1 MITHW
6 MIIFVL
12 RTGVVQLK
20 DAKPAPIQVVNL
32 GDSVTIQC
40 HLPQKRITTMVWYK
54 QSVGQNPRPLAM
66 VYNYVR
72 ETKFEDEFQNGRF
85 NVYPEKGSF
94 HLNIAAVGQED
105 TGAYYCGI
113 VFLNEL
119 QFVSWTFLMP
129 AGIVTKTRNFV
140 QQPVLE
146 LVHAGH
152 SISLECTVFTKTC
165 SEDHSVYWFRHAAG
179 ESHPGIIFTHG
190 DSSSQCTRSS
200 ETVSPTQSCI
210 YKLPK
215 NNLSLSDAGTYYCAV
230 AACGE
235 ILFGNGTALKL
246 MDTESDVWDRIVF
259 AFAFTN
265 ALTVTVIIALVFDL
279 WNNRRKRRKGS
290 TNNLTDQ
297 HQQTLS
303 SVVYS
308 EDLNYA
314 AMNFTPNHSASRKAR
329 RTACEDKSVYSEV
342 SSNPKD

>member
-1 MITHW
+1 
-6 MIIFVL
+6 
-12 RTGVVQLK
+12 

-129 AGIVTKTRNFV
+129 AGKNSLQLPVPHLLYPKDSVTLQCSVITNIC
-140 QQPVLE
+140 
-146 LVHAGH
+146 AG
-152 SISLECTVFTKTC
+152 
-165 SEDHSVYWFRHAAG
+165 DHSVYWFRHG
-179 ESHPGIIFTHG
+179 SGGSDPGIIFTHG
-190 DSSSQCTRSS
+190 NRSDQCKKSS

-235 ILFGNGTALKL
+235 ILYGNGTKLNVKGKNLKL
-246 MDTESDVWDRIVF
+246 IQRFQKSCYC
-259 AFAFTN
+259 
-265 ALTVTVIIALVFDL
+265 LVAKI
-279 WNNRRKRRKGS
+279 N
-290 TNNLTDQ
+290 
-297 HQQTLS
+297 
-303 SVVYS
+303 
-308 EDLNYA
+308 
-314 AMNFTPNHSASRKAR
+314 
-329 RTACEDKSVYSEV
+329 
-342 SSNPKD
+342 

>member
-1 MITHW
+1 MSVT
-6 MIIFVL
+6 L
-12 RTGVVQLK
+12 LLY
-20 DAKPAPIQVVNL
+20 AKPAPIQVVNL

-146 LVHAGH
+146 LVHPGH

-179 ESHPGIIFTHG
+179 ESHPGIIVTHG
-190 DSSSQCTRSS
+190 DSSSPCTRSS

-215 NNLSLSDAGTYYCAV
+215 NNLSLSD
-230 AACGE
+230 

-246 MDTESDVWDRIVF
+246 MGKYFF

-279 WNNRRKRRKGS
+279 WNNRRKRRKGRIPYY
-290 TNNLTDQ
+290 NLQ
-297 HQQTLS
+297 
-303 SVVYS
+303 
-308 EDLNYA
+308 
-314 AMNFTPNHSASRKAR
+314 NF
-329 RTACEDKSVYSEV
+329 
-342 SSNPKD
+342 NPANLL

>member
-1 MITHW
+1 FVIICTHLYFYVFSSS
-6 MIIFVL
+6 FVFAV
-12 RTGVVQLK
+12 GVVQLK

-119 QFVSWTFLMP
+119 Q
-129 AGIVTKTRNFV
+129 IVTKTRNFV

-146 LVHAGH
+146 LVHPGH

-179 ESHPGIIFTHG
+179 ESHPGIIVTHG
-190 DSSSQCTRSS
+190 DSSSPCTRSS

-246 MDTESDVWDRIVF
+246 MGKYCITSLTTVLIV
-259 AFAFTN
+259 A
-265 ALTVTVIIALVFDL
+265 
-279 WNNRRKRRKGS
+279 
-290 TNNLTDQ
+290 
-297 HQQTLS
+297 TLQ
-303 SVVYS
+303 
-308 EDLNYA
+308 N
-314 AMNFTPNHSASRKAR
+314 
-329 RTACEDKSVYSEV
+329 
-342 SSNPKD
+342 

>member
-1 MITHW
+1 MPFARFQAMQGFVIICTHLYFYVFSSS
-6 MIIFVL
+6 FVFAV
-12 RTGVVQLK
+12 GVVQLQ
-20 DAKPAPIQVVNL
+20 DAKLAPIQVVNL

-129 AGIVTKTRNFV
+129 AGKNSLNFV

-146 LVHAGH
+146 LVHPGH

-165 SEDHSVYWFRHAAG
+165 SGDHSVYWFRHGSG

-190 DSSSQCTRSS
+190 NRSDQCKKSS

-246 MDTESDVWDRIVF
+246 MGKYCITSLTTVLIVIL
-259 AFAFTN
+259 
-265 ALTVTVIIALVFDL
+265 ALAIRLFIL
-279 WNNRRKRRKGS
+279 
-290 TNNLTDQ
+290 
-297 HQQTLS
+297 
-303 SVVYS
+303 
-308 EDLNYA
+308 
-314 AMNFTPNHSASRKAR
+314 

-342 SSNPKD
+342 ASNPKD

>member
-1 MITHW
+1 MP
-6 MIIFVL
+6 L
-12 RTGVVQLK
+12 RSQSEAVSHCLTSS
-20 DAKPAPIQVVNL
+20 DHAKPAPIQVVNL

-119 QFVSWTFLMP
+119 QLVEEN
-129 AGIVTKTRNFV
+129 INFV

-146 LVHAGH
+146 LVHPGH

-179 ESHPGIIFTHG
+179 ESHPGIIVTHG
-190 DSSSQCTRSS
+190 DSSSPCTRSS

-215 NNLSLSDAGTYYCAV
+215 NNLT
-230 AACGE
+230 ACGE

-246 MDTESDVWDRIVF
+246 MGKYCITSLTTVLIVWK
-259 AFAFTN
+259 FTVLFFSIN
-265 ALTVTVIIALVFDL
+265 ICSLFLLFT
-279 WNNRRKRRKGS
+279 
-290 TNNLTDQ
+290 
-297 HQQTLS
+297 TL
-303 SVVYS
+303 
-308 EDLNYA
+308 
-314 AMNFTPNHSASRKAR
+314 
-329 RTACEDKSVYSEV
+329 
-342 SSNPKD
+342 

>member
-1 MITHW
+1 MFSP
-6 MIIFVL
+6 FVNNNSHCGLLEFQSL
-12 RTGVVQLK
+12 RNDFVTFFRLTDVSNFVALFYLSVFLIL
-20 DAKPAPIQVVNL
+20 DVVNL

-129 AGIVTKTRNFV
+129 
-140 QQPVLE
+140 PVLE
-146 LVHAGH
+146 LVHPGH

-179 ESHPGIIFTHG
+179 ESHPGIIVTHG
-190 DSSSQCTRSS
+190 DSSSPCTRSS

-215 NNLSLSDAGTYYCAV
+215 NNLT
-230 AACGE
+230 ACGE

-246 MDTESDVWDRIVF
+246 MVF
-259 AFAFTN
+259 IFT
-265 ALTVTVIIALVFDL
+265 LYLKVY
-279 WNNRRKRRKGS
+279 RKVEIYS
-290 TNNLTDQ
+290 TIFQ
-297 HQQTLS
+297 
-303 SVVYS
+303 Y
-308 EDLNYA
+308 
-314 AMNFTPNHSASRKAR
+314 
-329 RTACEDKSVYSEV
+329 
-342 SSNPKD
+342 